1 MKPLQIPTAEEA
13 SKTAYELQTAA
24 SANAAGV
31 VQAPSG
37 RGVRKHVCLHPGCGK
52 VFHLKASALTH
63 QEKEHHFRR
72 RLGEKIGNGA
82 SYLNRKI
89 TCEVHLCFKKARDG
103 DRDVLLR
110 SSVRRF
116 R

>member
-1 MKPLQIPTAEEA
+1 MLQIPTAEQA
-13 SKTAYELQTAA
+13 SKTAYELQTVP

-63 QEKEHHFRR
+63 QEKEHSFRR
-72 RLGEKIGNGA
+72 RLGEREKYIVYTSIAVVATFSNAKECHFLVG
-82 SYLNRKI
+82 R
-89 TCEVHLCFKKARDG
+89 ARY
-103 DRDVLLR
+103 
-110 SSVRRF
+110 
-116 R
+116 